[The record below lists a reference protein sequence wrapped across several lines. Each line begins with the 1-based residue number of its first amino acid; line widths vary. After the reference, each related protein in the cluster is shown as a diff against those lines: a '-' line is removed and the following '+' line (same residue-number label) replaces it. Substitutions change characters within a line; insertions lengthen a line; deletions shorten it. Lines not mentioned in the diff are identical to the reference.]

1 MRLLKI
7 LIVGIILIFATI
19 SLDFIFFYDPDSIL
33 AITNR
38 KYTLD
43 DYKDVEGYY
52 SYSIRYIKGEGIGG
66 ETIVPELIK
75 YKIIKE
81 KNKIYA
87 VNGYHDYSKKYIIIN
102 YKKEKHKEY
111 YNLEEMSN
119 NDQIIFKTEEGF
131 IYP

>member
-19 SLDFIFFYDPDSIL
+19 SLEFIFYYDPDSIL

-38 KYTLD
+38 KYVLD
-43 DYKDVEGYY
+43 EHKDVEGYW
-52 SYSIRYIKGEGIGG
+52 YSIRTLDE
-66 ETIVPELIK
+66 ETIVPELVK

-81 KNKIYA
+81 NNKIYA

-119 NDQIIFKTEEGF
+119 NDQVIFKTEEGF

>member
-33 AITNR
+33 TITNR
-38 KYTLD
+38 KYVLD
-43 DYKDVEGYY
+43 EYKDVEGYW
-52 SYSIRYIKGEGIGG
+52 YSIRTLDE
-66 ETIVPELIK
+66 ETIVPELVK

>member
-19 SLDFIFFYDPDSIL
+19 SLDFIFFYDPNSIL

-38 KYTLD
+38 KYVLD
-43 DYKDVEGYY
+43 EHKDVEGYW
-52 SYSIRYIKGEGIGG
+52 YSIRTLDE
-66 ETIVPELIK
+66 ETIVPELVK

-81 KNKIYA
+81 NNKIYA

>member
-19 SLDFIFFYDPDSIL
+19 SLDFIFFYDPNSIL

-38 KYTLD
+38 KYVLD
-43 DYKDVEGYY
+43 EHKDVEGYW
-52 SYSIRYIKGEGIGG
+52 YSIRTLDE

>member
-38 KYTLD
+38 KYVLD
-43 DYKDVEGYY
+43 EHKDVEGYW
-52 SYSIRYIKGEGIGG
+52 YSIRTLDE
-66 ETIVPELIK
+66 ETIVPELVK

-81 KNKIYA
+81 NNKIYA